1 MDYSEKWGKSVEEAV
16 SLALEDLKVSENQ
29 VEVEVLEEPAKG
41 FLGLGSKLAKV
52 RVKIKDKPD
61 SVAKKFLSE
70 LFDKM
75 KLQVNMHTEFRY
87 EDNTIII
94 NIEGKDS
101 GIVIG
106 KRGCT
111 LDSFQY
117 LTSLVVNKNRDKY
130 VRIIINAEN
139 YREKRE
145 ETLIRLANRLAKKV
159 LATGRSIKLEP
170 MNPYE
175 RRIIHAALQEYN
187 NISTRSEG
195 EDPFRHIIIEIK

>member
-75 KLQVNMHTEFRY
+75 KLQVNMITEFRD

>member
-16 SLALEDLKVSENQ
+16 SLALEDLKVSEKQ

-52 RVKIKDKPD
+52 RVRIKDKPD
-61 SVAKKFLSE
+61 FVAKKFLSE

-75 KLQVNMHTEFRY
+75 KLQVNMITEFRD

-175 RRIIHAALQEYN
+175 RRIIHAALQEYT

>member
-175 RRIIHAALQEYN
+175 RRIIHAALQEYK